1 MDCYNGRTGRD
12 PGSAGLWDGKG
23 ARRRRRRY
31 HASGICGR
39 SGGRKQQFRRAAAGE
54 LGTSAAVG
62 GAIRGA
68 VSSGKLGDPEE
79 SSETP
84 EDSAGEDASE
94 AVSSEARRQKS
105 RRPSGEPEIT
115 PPPVDPNGPE
125 YQKKYPDMFVP
136 QTEKKPFDP
145 NDKVV
150 YLTFDDGPSALT
162 EDVLNILDEYGV
174 KATFFVVAKDDE
186 TSKQRLREIADRGH
200 AIGLHSYTHDY
211 RKIYASVDAFLD
223 DFAKEREIIY
233 SATGEYPTMFRF
245 PGGSVNSYNKKT
257 AKAIIDEMTRR
268 GYTYY
273 DWNVSSGDAEYGATR
288 ESIYRDTITQTKA
301 RTKAI
306 VLCHDTNAK
315 GDTVSQLPAILKEL
329 KQSGYRFDKLDPSVA
344 PINFPG
350 AEIIIIKSKKRPRRS
365 RSRIKTA
372 GTLVRLGAPAVSVY
386 GWISLTGI
394 QISL

>member
-1 MDCYNGRTGRD
+1 M
-12 PGSAGLWDGKG
+12 
-23 ARRRRRRY
+23 ARY
-31 HASGICGR
+31 
-39 SGGRKQQFRRAAAGE
+39 RKRGF
-54 LGTSAAVG
+54 
-62 GAIRGA
+62 RGA
-68 VSSGKLGDPEE
+68 KHRKSRERGFRYTAIASTVALFLVMTGFAWTVTTDGLAGIQALPAFGMGKVLGGDEDVITPPVFVGDLEEESSSSEEPRSESSEPPQPSEEPSEEPSAPESSEIPEE

-94 AVSSEARRQKS
+94 AVSSGSPEAEV
-105 RRPSGEPEIT
+105 PETSGEPEIT

-344 PINFPG
+344 PINFPVP
-350 AEIIIIKSKKRPRRS
+350 KS
-365 RSRIKTA
+365 
-372 GTLVRLGAPAVSVY
+372 
-386 GWISLTGI
+386 
-394 QISL
+394 

>member
-1 MDCYNGRTGRD
+1 M
-12 PGSAGLWDGKG
+12 
-23 ARRRRRRY
+23 ARY
-31 HASGICGR
+31 
-39 SGGRKQQFRRAAAGE
+39 RKRGF
-54 LGTSAAVG
+54 
-62 GAIRGA
+62 RGA
-68 VSSGKLGDPEE
+68 KHRKSRERGFRYTAIASTVALFLVLTGFAWTVTTDGLAGIQALPAFGMGKVLGGDEDVITPPVFVGDLEEESSSSEESRPESSEPPQPSEEPLEKPSAPESSDIPEE

-94 AVSSEARRQKS
+94 AVSSESPEAEVPETS
-105 RRPSGEPEIT
+105 SEPEIT

-344 PINFPG
+344 PINFPVP
-350 AEIIIIKSKKRPRRS
+350 KS
-365 RSRIKTA
+365 
-372 GTLVRLGAPAVSVY
+372 
-386 GWISLTGI
+386 
-394 QISL
+394 

>member
-1 MDCYNGRTGRD
+1 M
-12 PGSAGLWDGKG
+12 
-23 ARRRRRRY
+23 ARY
-31 HASGICGR
+31 
-39 SGGRKQQFRRAAAGE
+39 RKRGF
-54 LGTSAAVG
+54 
-62 GAIRGA
+62 RGA
-68 VSSGKLGDPEE
+68 KHRKSRERGFRYTAIASTVALFLVMTGFAWTVTTDGLAGIQALPAFGMGKVLGGDEDVITPPVFVGDLEEESSSSEEPRPESSEPPQPSEEPSAPESSDIPEE

-94 AVSSEARRQKS
+94 AVSSESPEAEV
-105 RRPSGEPEIT
+105 PETSGEPEIT

-344 PINFPG
+344 PINFPVP
-350 AEIIIIKSKKRPRRS
+350 KS
-365 RSRIKTA
+365 
-372 GTLVRLGAPAVSVY
+372 
-386 GWISLTGI
+386 
-394 QISL
+394 

>member
-1 MDCYNGRTGRD
+1 M
-12 PGSAGLWDGKG
+12 
-23 ARRRRRRY
+23 ARY
-31 HASGICGR
+31 
-39 SGGRKQQFRRAAAGE
+39 RKRGF
-54 LGTSAAVG
+54 
-62 GAIRGA
+62 RGA
-68 VSSGKLGDPEE
+68 KHRKSRERGFRYTAIVSTVALFLVLTGFAWTVTTDGLAGIQALPAFGMGKVLGGDEDVITPPVFVGDLEEESSSSEEPRPESSEPPQPSEEPLEKPSAPESSEIPEE

-94 AVSSEARRQKS
+94 AVSSGSPEAEV
-105 RRPSGEPEIT
+105 PETSGEPEIT

-344 PINFPG
+344 PINFPVP
-350 AEIIIIKSKKRPRRS
+350 KS
-365 RSRIKTA
+365 
-372 GTLVRLGAPAVSVY
+372 
-386 GWISLTGI
+386 
-394 QISL
+394 

>member
-1 MDCYNGRTGRD
+1 M
-12 PGSAGLWDGKG
+12 
-23 ARRRRRRY
+23 ARY
-31 HASGICGR
+31 
-39 SGGRKQQFRRAAAGE
+39 RKRGF
-54 LGTSAAVG
+54 
-62 GAIRGA
+62 RGA
-68 VSSGKLGDPEE
+68 KHRKSRERGFRYTAIVSTVALFLVLTGFAWTVTTDGLAGIQALPAFGMGKVLGGDEDVITPPVFVGDLEEESSSSEEPRPESSEPPQPSEEPSEEPSAPESSDIPEE

-94 AVSSEARRQKS
+94 AVSSGSPEAEV
-105 RRPSGEPEIT
+105 PETSGEPEIT

-344 PINFPG
+344 PINFPVP
-350 AEIIIIKSKKRPRRS
+350 KS
-365 RSRIKTA
+365 
-372 GTLVRLGAPAVSVY
+372 
-386 GWISLTGI
+386 
-394 QISL
+394 

>member
-1 MDCYNGRTGRD
+1 M
-12 PGSAGLWDGKG
+12 
-23 ARRRRRRY
+23 ARY
-31 HASGICGR
+31 
-39 SGGRKQQFRRAAAGE
+39 RKRGF
-54 LGTSAAVG
+54 
-62 GAIRGA
+62 RGA
-68 VSSGKLGDPEE
+68 KHRKSRERGFRYTAIASTVALFLVLTGFAWTVTTDGLAGIQALPAFGMGKVLGGDEDGITPPVFVGDLEEESSSSEEPRPESSEPPQPSEEPLEKPSAPESSDIPEE

-94 AVSSEARRQKS
+94 AVSSGSPEAEVPETS
-105 RRPSGEPEIT
+105 SEPEIT

-344 PINFPG
+344 PINFPVP
-350 AEIIIIKSKKRPRRS
+350 KS
-365 RSRIKTA
+365 
-372 GTLVRLGAPAVSVY
+372 
-386 GWISLTGI
+386 
-394 QISL
+394 

>member
-1 MDCYNGRTGRD
+1 M
-12 PGSAGLWDGKG
+12 
-23 ARRRRRRY
+23 ARY
-31 HASGICGR
+31 
-39 SGGRKQQFRRAAAGE
+39 RKRGF
-54 LGTSAAVG
+54 
-62 GAIRGA
+62 RGA
-68 VSSGKLGDPEE
+68 KHRKSRERGFRYTAIASTVALFLVLTGFAWTVTTDGLAGIQALPAFGMGKVLGGDEDVITPPVFVGDLEEESSSSEEPRPESSEPPQPSEEPSEAPSAPESSDIPEE

-94 AVSSEARRQKS
+94 AVSSESPEAEV
-105 RRPSGEPEIT
+105 PETSGEPEIT

-344 PINFPG
+344 PINFPVP
-350 AEIIIIKSKKRPRRS
+350 KS
-365 RSRIKTA
+365 
-372 GTLVRLGAPAVSVY
+372 
-386 GWISLTGI
+386 
-394 QISL
+394 

>member
-1 MDCYNGRTGRD
+1 M
-12 PGSAGLWDGKG
+12 
-23 ARRRRRRY
+23 ARY
-31 HASGICGR
+31 
-39 SGGRKQQFRRAAAGE
+39 RKRGF
-54 LGTSAAVG
+54 
-62 GAIRGA
+62 RGA
-68 VSSGKLGDPEE
+68 KHRKSRERGFRYTAIVSTVALFLVLTGFAWTVTTDGLAGIQALPAFGMGKVLGGDEDVITPPVFVGDLEEESSSSEEPRPESSEPPQPSEEPSAPESSDIPEE

-94 AVSSEARRQKS
+94 AVSSGSPEAEV
-105 RRPSGEPEIT
+105 PETSGEPEIT

-344 PINFPG
+344 PINFPVP
-350 AEIIIIKSKKRPRRS
+350 KS
-365 RSRIKTA
+365 
-372 GTLVRLGAPAVSVY
+372 
-386 GWISLTGI
+386 
-394 QISL
+394 

>member
-1 MDCYNGRTGRD
+1 M
-12 PGSAGLWDGKG
+12 
-23 ARRRRRRY
+23 ARY
-31 HASGICGR
+31 
-39 SGGRKQQFRRAAAGE
+39 RKRGF
-54 LGTSAAVG
+54 
-62 GAIRGA
+62 RGA
-68 VSSGKLGDPEE
+68 KHRKSRERGFRYTAIVSTVALFLVLTGFAWTVTTDGLAGIQALPAFGMGKVLGGDEDVITPPVFVGDLEEESSSSEEPRPESSEPPQPSEEPSEAPSAPESSDIPEE

-94 AVSSEARRQKS
+94 AVSSESPEAEV
-105 RRPSGEPEIT
+105 PETSGEPEIT

-162 EDVLNILDEYGV
+162 EDVLDILDEYGV

-344 PINFPG
+344 PINFPVP
-350 AEIIIIKSKKRPRRS
+350 KS
-365 RSRIKTA
+365 
-372 GTLVRLGAPAVSVY
+372 
-386 GWISLTGI
+386 
-394 QISL
+394 

>member
-1 MDCYNGRTGRD
+1 M
-12 PGSAGLWDGKG
+12 
-23 ARRRRRRY
+23 ARY
-31 HASGICGR
+31 
-39 SGGRKQQFRRAAAGE
+39 RKRGF
-54 LGTSAAVG
+54 
-62 GAIRGA
+62 RGA
-68 VSSGKLGDPEE
+68 KHRKSRERGFRYTAIASTVALFLVLTGFAWTVTTDGLAGIQALPAFGMGKVLGGDEDVITPPVFVGDLEEESSSSEEPRSESSEPPQPSEEPLEKPSAPESSEIPEE

-94 AVSSEARRQKS
+94 AVSSGSPEAEVPETS
-105 RRPSGEPEIT
+105 SEPEIT

-344 PINFPG
+344 PINFPVP
-350 AEIIIIKSKKRPRRS
+350 KS
-365 RSRIKTA
+365 
-372 GTLVRLGAPAVSVY
+372 
-386 GWISLTGI
+386 
-394 QISL
+394 

>member
-1 MDCYNGRTGRD
+1 M
-12 PGSAGLWDGKG
+12 
-23 ARRRRRRY
+23 ARY
-31 HASGICGR
+31 
-39 SGGRKQQFRRAAAGE
+39 RKRGF
-54 LGTSAAVG
+54 
-62 GAIRGA
+62 RGA
-68 VSSGKLGDPEE
+68 KHRKSRERGFRYTAIASTVALFLVLTGFAWTVTTDGLAGIQALPAFGMGKVLGGDEDVITPPVFVGDLEEESSSSEEPRPESSEPPQPSEEPSAPESSDIPEE

-94 AVSSEARRQKS
+94 AVSSESPEAEV
-105 RRPSGEPEIT
+105 PETSGEPEIT

-344 PINFPG
+344 PINFPVP
-350 AEIIIIKSKKRPRRS
+350 KS
-365 RSRIKTA
+365 
-372 GTLVRLGAPAVSVY
+372 
-386 GWISLTGI
+386 
-394 QISL
+394 

>member
-1 MDCYNGRTGRD
+1 M
-12 PGSAGLWDGKG
+12 
-23 ARRRRRRY
+23 ARY
-31 HASGICGR
+31 
-39 SGGRKQQFRRAAAGE
+39 RKRGF
-54 LGTSAAVG
+54 
-62 GAIRGA
+62 RGA
-68 VSSGKLGDPEE
+68 KHRKSRERGFRYTAIASTVALFLVMTGFAWTVTTDGLAGIQALPAFGMGKVLGGDEDVITPPVFVGDLEEESSSSEEPRPESSEPPQPSEEPSAPESSEIPEE

-94 AVSSEARRQKS
+94 AVSSGSPEAEV
-105 RRPSGEPEIT
+105 PETSGEPEIT

-344 PINFPG
+344 PINFPVP
-350 AEIIIIKSKKRPRRS
+350 KS
-365 RSRIKTA
+365 
-372 GTLVRLGAPAVSVY
+372 
-386 GWISLTGI
+386 
-394 QISL
+394 

>member
-1 MDCYNGRTGRD
+1 M
-12 PGSAGLWDGKG
+12 
-23 ARRRRRRY
+23 ARY
-31 HASGICGR
+31 
-39 SGGRKQQFRRAAAGE
+39 RKRGF
-54 LGTSAAVG
+54 
-62 GAIRGA
+62 RGA
-68 VSSGKLGDPEE
+68 KHRKSRERGFRYTAIVSTVALFLVLTGFAWTVTTDGLAGIQALPAFGMGKVLGGDEDVITPPVFVGDLEEESSSSEEPRPESSEPPQPSEEPSEEPSAPESSEIPEE

-94 AVSSEARRQKS
+94 AVSSGSPEAEV
-105 RRPSGEPEIT
+105 PETSGEPEIT

-344 PINFPG
+344 PINFPVP
-350 AEIIIIKSKKRPRRS
+350 KS
-365 RSRIKTA
+365 
-372 GTLVRLGAPAVSVY
+372 
-386 GWISLTGI
+386 
-394 QISL
+394 

>member
-1 MDCYNGRTGRD
+1 M
-12 PGSAGLWDGKG
+12 
-23 ARRRRRRY
+23 ARY
-31 HASGICGR
+31 
-39 SGGRKQQFRRAAAGE
+39 RKRGF
-54 LGTSAAVG
+54 
-62 GAIRGA
+62 RGA
-68 VSSGKLGDPEE
+68 KHRKSRERGFRYTAIASTVALFLVLTGFAWTVTTDGLAGIQALPAFGMGKVLGGDEDVITPPVFVGDLEEESSSSEEPRPESSEPPQPSEEPLEKPSAPESSDIPEE

-94 AVSSEARRQKS
+94 AVSSGSPEAEVPETS
-105 RRPSGEPEIT
+105 SEPEIT

-344 PINFPG
+344 PINFPVP
-350 AEIIIIKSKKRPRRS
+350 KS
-365 RSRIKTA
+365 
-372 GTLVRLGAPAVSVY
+372 
-386 GWISLTGI
+386 
-394 QISL
+394 

>member
-1 MDCYNGRTGRD
+1 M
-12 PGSAGLWDGKG
+12 
-23 ARRRRRRY
+23 ARY
-31 HASGICGR
+31 
-39 SGGRKQQFRRAAAGE
+39 RKRGF
-54 LGTSAAVG
+54 
-62 GAIRGA
+62 RGA
-68 VSSGKLGDPEE
+68 KHRKSRERGFRYTAIASTVALFLVLTGFAWTVTTDGLAGIQALPAFGMGKVLGGDEDGITPPVFVGDLEEESSSSEEPRSESSEPPQPSEEPSEEPSAPESSEIPEE

-94 AVSSEARRQKS
+94 AVSSGSPEAEVPETS
-105 RRPSGEPEIT
+105 SEPEIT

-344 PINFPG
+344 PINFPVP
-350 AEIIIIKSKKRPRRS
+350 KS
-365 RSRIKTA
+365 
-372 GTLVRLGAPAVSVY
+372 
-386 GWISLTGI
+386 
-394 QISL
+394 

>member
-1 MDCYNGRTGRD
+1 M
-12 PGSAGLWDGKG
+12 
-23 ARRRRRRY
+23 ARY
-31 HASGICGR
+31 
-39 SGGRKQQFRRAAAGE
+39 RKRGF
-54 LGTSAAVG
+54 
-62 GAIRGA
+62 RGA
-68 VSSGKLGDPEE
+68 KHRKSRERGFRYTAIASTVALFLVLTGFAWTVTTDGLAGIQALPAFGMGKVLGGDEDVITPPVFVGDLEEESSSSEEPRPESSEPPQPSEEPSEEPSAPESSEIPEE

-94 AVSSEARRQKS
+94 AVSSESPEAEV
-105 RRPSGEPEIT
+105 PETSGEPEIT

-344 PINFPG
+344 PINFPVP
-350 AEIIIIKSKKRPRRS
+350 KS
-365 RSRIKTA
+365 
-372 GTLVRLGAPAVSVY
+372 
-386 GWISLTGI
+386 
-394 QISL
+394 

>member
-1 MDCYNGRTGRD
+1 M
-12 PGSAGLWDGKG
+12 
-23 ARRRRRRY
+23 ARY
-31 HASGICGR
+31 
-39 SGGRKQQFRRAAAGE
+39 RKRGF
-54 LGTSAAVG
+54 
-62 GAIRGA
+62 RGA
-68 VSSGKLGDPEE
+68 KHRKSRERGFRYTAIASTVALFLVMTGFAWTVTTDGLAGIQALPAFGMGKVLGGDEDVITPPVFVGDLEEESSSSEEPRPESSEPPQPSEEPSEEPSAPESSDIPEE

-94 AVSSEARRQKS
+94 AVSSGSPEAEVPETS
-105 RRPSGEPEIT
+105 SEPEIT

-344 PINFPG
+344 PINFPVP
-350 AEIIIIKSKKRPRRS
+350 KS
-365 RSRIKTA
+365 
-372 GTLVRLGAPAVSVY
+372 
-386 GWISLTGI
+386 
-394 QISL
+394 

>member
-1 MDCYNGRTGRD
+1 M
-12 PGSAGLWDGKG
+12 
-23 ARRRRRRY
+23 ARY
-31 HASGICGR
+31 
-39 SGGRKQQFRRAAAGE
+39 RKRGF
-54 LGTSAAVG
+54 
-62 GAIRGA
+62 RGA
-68 VSSGKLGDPEE
+68 KHRKSRERGFRYTAIVSTVALFLVLTGFAWTVTTDGLAGIQALPAFGMGKVLGGDEDVITPPVFVGDLEEESSSSEEPRPESSEPPQPSEEPLEKPSAPESSEIPEE

-94 AVSSEARRQKS
+94 AVSSESPEAEV
-105 RRPSGEPEIT
+105 PETSGEPEIT

-288 ESIYRDTITQTKA
+288 ESIYRETITQTKA

-344 PINFPG
+344 PINFPVP
-350 AEIIIIKSKKRPRRS
+350 KS
-365 RSRIKTA
+365 
-372 GTLVRLGAPAVSVY
+372 
-386 GWISLTGI
+386 
-394 QISL
+394 

>member
-1 MDCYNGRTGRD
+1 M
-12 PGSAGLWDGKG
+12 
-23 ARRRRRRY
+23 ARY
-31 HASGICGR
+31 
-39 SGGRKQQFRRAAAGE
+39 RKRGF
-54 LGTSAAVG
+54 
-62 GAIRGA
+62 RGA
-68 VSSGKLGDPEE
+68 KHRKSRERGFRYTAIASTVALFLVLTGFAWTVTTDGLAGIQALPAFGMGKVLGGDEDVITPPVFVGDLEEESSSSEEPRSESSEPPQPSEEPLEKPSAPESSEIPEE

-94 AVSSEARRQKS
+94 AVSSGSPEAEV
-105 RRPSGEPEIT
+105 PETSGEPEIT

-344 PINFPG
+344 PINFPVP
-350 AEIIIIKSKKRPRRS
+350 KS
-365 RSRIKTA
+365 
-372 GTLVRLGAPAVSVY
+372 
-386 GWISLTGI
+386 
-394 QISL
+394 

>member
-1 MDCYNGRTGRD
+1 M
-12 PGSAGLWDGKG
+12 
-23 ARRRRRRY
+23 ARY
-31 HASGICGR
+31 
-39 SGGRKQQFRRAAAGE
+39 RKRGF
-54 LGTSAAVG
+54 
-62 GAIRGA
+62 RGA
-68 VSSGKLGDPEE
+68 KHRKSRERGFRYTAIASTVALFLVLTGFAWTVTTDGLAGIQALPAFGMGKVLGGDEDVITPPVFVGDLKEESSSSEEPRPESSEPPQPSEEPSEEPSAPESSDIPEE

-94 AVSSEARRQKS
+94 AVSSGSPEAEV
-105 RRPSGEPEIT
+105 PETSGEPEIT

-344 PINFPG
+344 PINFPVP
-350 AEIIIIKSKKRPRRS
+350 KS
-365 RSRIKTA
+365 
-372 GTLVRLGAPAVSVY
+372 
-386 GWISLTGI
+386 
-394 QISL
+394 

>member
-1 MDCYNGRTGRD
+1 M
-12 PGSAGLWDGKG
+12 
-23 ARRRRRRY
+23 ARY
-31 HASGICGR
+31 
-39 SGGRKQQFRRAAAGE
+39 RKRGF
-54 LGTSAAVG
+54 
-62 GAIRGA
+62 RGA
-68 VSSGKLGDPEE
+68 KHRKSRERGFRYTAIVSTVALFLVLTGFAWTVTTDGLAGIQALPAFGMGKVLGGDEDVITPPVFVGDLEEESSSSEEPRPESSEPPQPSEEPSEEPSAPESSEIPEE

-94 AVSSEARRQKS
+94 AVSSESPEAEV
-105 RRPSGEPEIT
+105 PETSGEPEIT

-344 PINFPG
+344 PINFPVP
-350 AEIIIIKSKKRPRRS
+350 KS
-365 RSRIKTA
+365 
-372 GTLVRLGAPAVSVY
+372 
-386 GWISLTGI
+386 
-394 QISL
+394 

>member
-1 MDCYNGRTGRD
+1 M
-12 PGSAGLWDGKG
+12 
-23 ARRRRRRY
+23 ARY
-31 HASGICGR
+31 
-39 SGGRKQQFRRAAAGE
+39 RKRGF
-54 LGTSAAVG
+54 
-62 GAIRGA
+62 RGA
-68 VSSGKLGDPEE
+68 KHRKSRERGFRYTAIASTVALFLVLTGFAWTVTTDGLAGIQALPAFGMGKVLGGDEDVITPPVFVGDLEEESSSSEEPRPESSEPPQPSEEPLEKPSAPESSEIPEE

-94 AVSSEARRQKS
+94 AVSSESPEAEV
-105 RRPSGEPEIT
+105 PETSGEPEIT

-344 PINFPG
+344 PINFPVP
-350 AEIIIIKSKKRPRRS
+350 KS
-365 RSRIKTA
+365 
-372 GTLVRLGAPAVSVY
+372 
-386 GWISLTGI
+386 
-394 QISL
+394 

>member
-1 MDCYNGRTGRD
+1 M
-12 PGSAGLWDGKG
+12 
-23 ARRRRRRY
+23 ARY
-31 HASGICGR
+31 
-39 SGGRKQQFRRAAAGE
+39 RKRGF
-54 LGTSAAVG
+54 
-62 GAIRGA
+62 RGA
-68 VSSGKLGDPEE
+68 KHRKSRERGFRYTAIVSTVALFLVLTGFAWTVTTDGLAGIQALPAFGMGKVLGGDEDVITPPVFVGDLEEESSSSEEPRPESSEPPQPSEEPSEAPSAPESSEIPEE

-94 AVSSEARRQKS
+94 AVSSESPEAEV
-105 RRPSGEPEIT
+105 PETSGEPEIT

-344 PINFPG
+344 PINFPVP
-350 AEIIIIKSKKRPRRS
+350 KS
-365 RSRIKTA
+365 
-372 GTLVRLGAPAVSVY
+372 
-386 GWISLTGI
+386 
-394 QISL
+394 

>member
-1 MDCYNGRTGRD
+1 M
-12 PGSAGLWDGKG
+12 
-23 ARRRRRRY
+23 ARY
-31 HASGICGR
+31 
-39 SGGRKQQFRRAAAGE
+39 RKRGF
-54 LGTSAAVG
+54 
-62 GAIRGA
+62 RGA
-68 VSSGKLGDPEE
+68 KHRKSRERGFRYTAIVSTVALFLVLTGFAWTVTTDGLAGIQALPAFGMGKVLGGDEDVITPPVFVGDLEEESSSSEEPRPESSEPPQPSEEPLEKPSVPESSEIPEE

-94 AVSSEARRQKS
+94 AVSSGSPEAEVPETS
-105 RRPSGEPEIT
+105 SEPEIT

-344 PINFPG
+344 PINFPVP
-350 AEIIIIKSKKRPRRS
+350 KS
-365 RSRIKTA
+365 
-372 GTLVRLGAPAVSVY
+372 
-386 GWISLTGI
+386 
-394 QISL
+394 

>member
-1 MDCYNGRTGRD
+1 M
-12 PGSAGLWDGKG
+12 
-23 ARRRRRRY
+23 ARY
-31 HASGICGR
+31 
-39 SGGRKQQFRRAAAGE
+39 RKRGF
-54 LGTSAAVG
+54 
-62 GAIRGA
+62 RGA
-68 VSSGKLGDPEE
+68 KHRKSRERGFRYTAIVSTVALFLVLTGFAWTVTTDGLAGIQALPAFGMGKVLGGDEDVITPPVFVGDLEEESSSSEEPRPESSEPPQPSEEPSEAPSAPESSEIPEE

-94 AVSSEARRQKS
+94 AVSSGSPEAEVPETS
-105 RRPSGEPEIT
+105 SEPEIT

-344 PINFPG
+344 PINFPVP
-350 AEIIIIKSKKRPRRS
+350 KS
-365 RSRIKTA
+365 
-372 GTLVRLGAPAVSVY
+372 
-386 GWISLTGI
+386 
-394 QISL
+394 

>member
-1 MDCYNGRTGRD
+1 M
-12 PGSAGLWDGKG
+12 
-23 ARRRRRRY
+23 ARY
-31 HASGICGR
+31 
-39 SGGRKQQFRRAAAGE
+39 RKRGF
-54 LGTSAAVG
+54 
-62 GAIRGA
+62 RGA
-68 VSSGKLGDPEE
+68 KHRKSRERGFRYTAIASTVALFLVLTGFAWTVTTDGLAGIQALPAFGMGKVLGGDEDVITPPVFVGDLEEESSSSEEPRPESSEPPQPSEEPSAPESSEIPEE

-84 EDSAGEDASE
+84 ENSAGEDASE
-94 AVSSEARRQKS
+94 AVSSGSPEAEV
-105 RRPSGEPEIT
+105 PETSGEPEIT

-344 PINFPG
+344 PINFPVP
-350 AEIIIIKSKKRPRRS
+350 KS
-365 RSRIKTA
+365 
-372 GTLVRLGAPAVSVY
+372 
-386 GWISLTGI
+386 
-394 QISL
+394 

>member
-1 MDCYNGRTGRD
+1 M
-12 PGSAGLWDGKG
+12 
-23 ARRRRRRY
+23 ARY
-31 HASGICGR
+31 
-39 SGGRKQQFRRAAAGE
+39 RKRGF
-54 LGTSAAVG
+54 
-62 GAIRGA
+62 RGA
-68 VSSGKLGDPEE
+68 KHRKSRERGFRYTAIVSTVALFLVLTGFAWTVTTDGLAGIQALPAFGMGKVLGGDEDVITPPVFVGDLEEESSSSEEPRPESSEPPQPSEEPSEAPSAPESSEIPEE

-94 AVSSEARRQKS
+94 AVSSGSPEAEV
-105 RRPSGEPEIT
+105 PETSGEPEIT

-344 PINFPG
+344 PINFPVP
-350 AEIIIIKSKKRPRRS
+350 KS
-365 RSRIKTA
+365 
-372 GTLVRLGAPAVSVY
+372 
-386 GWISLTGI
+386 
-394 QISL
+394 

>member
-1 MDCYNGRTGRD
+1 M
-12 PGSAGLWDGKG
+12 
-23 ARRRRRRY
+23 ARY
-31 HASGICGR
+31 
-39 SGGRKQQFRRAAAGE
+39 RKRGF
-54 LGTSAAVG
+54 
-62 GAIRGA
+62 RGA
-68 VSSGKLGDPEE
+68 KHRKSRERGFRYTAIVSTVALFLVLTGFAWTVTTDGLAGIQALPAFGMGKVLGGDEDVITPPVFVGDLKEESSSSEEPRPESSEPPQPSEEPSEEPSAPESSEIPEE

-94 AVSSEARRQKS
+94 AVSSESPEAEV
-105 RRPSGEPEIT
+105 PETSGEPEIT

-344 PINFPG
+344 PINFPVP
-350 AEIIIIKSKKRPRRS
+350 KS
-365 RSRIKTA
+365 
-372 GTLVRLGAPAVSVY
+372 
-386 GWISLTGI
+386 
-394 QISL
+394 

>member
-1 MDCYNGRTGRD
+1 M
-12 PGSAGLWDGKG
+12 
-23 ARRRRRRY
+23 ARY
-31 HASGICGR
+31 
-39 SGGRKQQFRRAAAGE
+39 RKRGF
-54 LGTSAAVG
+54 
-62 GAIRGA
+62 RGA
-68 VSSGKLGDPEE
+68 KHRKSRERGFRYTAIASTVALFLVLTGFAWTVTTDGLAGIQALPAFGMGKVLGGDEDVITPPVFVGDLEEESSSSEEPRPESSEPPQPSEEPSEAPSAPESSEIPEE

-94 AVSSEARRQKS
+94 AVSSESPEAEV
-105 RRPSGEPEIT
+105 PETSGEPEIT

-344 PINFPG
+344 PINFPVP
-350 AEIIIIKSKKRPRRS
+350 KS
-365 RSRIKTA
+365 
-372 GTLVRLGAPAVSVY
+372 
-386 GWISLTGI
+386 
-394 QISL
+394 

>member
-1 MDCYNGRTGRD
+1 M
-12 PGSAGLWDGKG
+12 
-23 ARRRRRRY
+23 ARY
-31 HASGICGR
+31 
-39 SGGRKQQFRRAAAGE
+39 RKRGF
-54 LGTSAAVG
+54 
-62 GAIRGA
+62 RGA
-68 VSSGKLGDPEE
+68 KHRKSRERGFRYTAIASTVALFLVLTGFAWTVTTDGLAGIQALPAFGMGKVLGGDEDVITPPVFVGDLEEESSSSEEPRPESSEPPQPSEEPLEKPSAPESSEIPEE

-94 AVSSEARRQKS
+94 AVSSGSPEAEVPETS
-105 RRPSGEPEIT
+105 SEPEIT

-344 PINFPG
+344 PINFPVP
-350 AEIIIIKSKKRPRRS
+350 KS
-365 RSRIKTA
+365 
-372 GTLVRLGAPAVSVY
+372 
-386 GWISLTGI
+386 
-394 QISL
+394 

>member
-1 MDCYNGRTGRD
+1 M
-12 PGSAGLWDGKG
+12 
-23 ARRRRRRY
+23 ARY
-31 HASGICGR
+31 
-39 SGGRKQQFRRAAAGE
+39 RKRGF
-54 LGTSAAVG
+54 
-62 GAIRGA
+62 RGA
-68 VSSGKLGDPEE
+68 KHRKSRERGFRYTAIVSTVALFLVLTGFAWTVTTDGLAGIQALPAFGMGKVLGGDEDVITPPVFVGDLEEESSSSEEPQPESSEPPQPSEEPSEEPSAPESSDIPEE

-94 AVSSEARRQKS
+94 AVSSESPEAEVPETS
-105 RRPSGEPEIT
+105 SEPEIT

-344 PINFPG
+344 PINFPVP
-350 AEIIIIKSKKRPRRS
+350 KS
-365 RSRIKTA
+365 
-372 GTLVRLGAPAVSVY
+372 
-386 GWISLTGI
+386 
-394 QISL
+394 

>member
-1 MDCYNGRTGRD
+1 M
-12 PGSAGLWDGKG
+12 
-23 ARRRRRRY
+23 ARY
-31 HASGICGR
+31 
-39 SGGRKQQFRRAAAGE
+39 RKRGF
-54 LGTSAAVG
+54 
-62 GAIRGA
+62 RGA
-68 VSSGKLGDPEE
+68 KHRKSRERGFRYTAIASTVALFLVLTGFAWTVTTDGLAGIQALPAFGMGKVLGGDEDVITPPVFVGDLEEESSSSEEPRPESSEPPQPSEEPLEKPSAPESSDIPEE

-94 AVSSEARRQKS
+94 AVSSESPEAEVPETS
-105 RRPSGEPEIT
+105 SEPEIT

-344 PINFPG
+344 PINFPVP
-350 AEIIIIKSKKRPRRS
+350 KS
-365 RSRIKTA
+365 
-372 GTLVRLGAPAVSVY
+372 
-386 GWISLTGI
+386 
-394 QISL
+394 

>member
-1 MDCYNGRTGRD
+1 M
-12 PGSAGLWDGKG
+12 
-23 ARRRRRRY
+23 ARY
-31 HASGICGR
+31 
-39 SGGRKQQFRRAAAGE
+39 RKRGF
-54 LGTSAAVG
+54 
-62 GAIRGA
+62 RGA
-68 VSSGKLGDPEE
+68 KHRKSRERGFRYTAIVSTVALFLVLTGFAWTVTTDGLAGIQALPAFGMGKVLGGDEDVITPPVFVGDLKEESSSSEEPRPESSEPPQPSEEPSAPESSEIPEE

-94 AVSSEARRQKS
+94 AVSSESPEAEV
-105 RRPSGEPEIT
+105 PETSGEPEIT

-344 PINFPG
+344 PINFPVP
-350 AEIIIIKSKKRPRRS
+350 KS
-365 RSRIKTA
+365 
-372 GTLVRLGAPAVSVY
+372 
-386 GWISLTGI
+386 
-394 QISL
+394 

>member
-1 MDCYNGRTGRD
+1 M
-12 PGSAGLWDGKG
+12 
-23 ARRRRRRY
+23 ARY
-31 HASGICGR
+31 
-39 SGGRKQQFRRAAAGE
+39 RKRGF
-54 LGTSAAVG
+54 
-62 GAIRGA
+62 RGA
-68 VSSGKLGDPEE
+68 KHRKSRERGFRYTAIASTVALFLVMTGFAWTVTTDGLAGIQALPAFGMGKVLGGDEDVITPPVFVGDLKEESSSSEEPRPESSEPPQPSEEPSEEPSAPESSDIPEE

-94 AVSSEARRQKS
+94 AVSSGSPEAEVPETS
-105 RRPSGEPEIT
+105 SEPEIT

-344 PINFPG
+344 PINFPVP
-350 AEIIIIKSKKRPRRS
+350 KS
-365 RSRIKTA
+365 
-372 GTLVRLGAPAVSVY
+372 
-386 GWISLTGI
+386 
-394 QISL
+394 

>member
-1 MDCYNGRTGRD
+1 M
-12 PGSAGLWDGKG
+12 
-23 ARRRRRRY
+23 ARY
-31 HASGICGR
+31 
-39 SGGRKQQFRRAAAGE
+39 RKRGF
-54 LGTSAAVG
+54 
-62 GAIRGA
+62 RGA
-68 VSSGKLGDPEE
+68 KHRKSRERGFRYTAIASTVALFLVLTGFAWTVTTDGLAGIQALPAFGMGKVLGGDEDVITPPVFVGDLEEESSSSEEPRSESSEPPQPSEEPLEKPSAPESSEIPEE

-94 AVSSEARRQKS
+94 AVSSESPEAEV
-105 RRPSGEPEIT
+105 PETSGEPEIT

-344 PINFPG
+344 PINFPVP
-350 AEIIIIKSKKRPRRS
+350 KS
-365 RSRIKTA
+365 
-372 GTLVRLGAPAVSVY
+372 
-386 GWISLTGI
+386 
-394 QISL
+394 

>member
-1 MDCYNGRTGRD
+1 M
-12 PGSAGLWDGKG
+12 
-23 ARRRRRRY
+23 ARY
-31 HASGICGR
+31 
-39 SGGRKQQFRRAAAGE
+39 RKRGF
-54 LGTSAAVG
+54 
-62 GAIRGA
+62 RGA
-68 VSSGKLGDPEE
+68 KHRKSRERGFRYTAIVSTVALFLVLTGFAWTVTTDGLAGIQALPAFGMGKVLGGDEDVITPPVFVGDLEEESSSSEEPQPESSEPPQPSEEPSEEPSAPESSDIPEE

-94 AVSSEARRQKS
+94 AVSSGSPEAEV
-105 RRPSGEPEIT
+105 PETSGEPEIT

-344 PINFPG
+344 PINFPVP
-350 AEIIIIKSKKRPRRS
+350 KS
-365 RSRIKTA
+365 
-372 GTLVRLGAPAVSVY
+372 
-386 GWISLTGI
+386 
-394 QISL
+394 

>member
-1 MDCYNGRTGRD
+1 M
-12 PGSAGLWDGKG
+12 
-23 ARRRRRRY
+23 ARY
-31 HASGICGR
+31 
-39 SGGRKQQFRRAAAGE
+39 RKRGF
-54 LGTSAAVG
+54 
-62 GAIRGA
+62 RGA
-68 VSSGKLGDPEE
+68 KHRKSRERGFRYTAIVSTVALFLVLTGFAWTVTTDGLAGIQALPAFGMGKVLGGDEDVITPPVFVGDLEEESSSSEEPRPESSEPPQPSEEPLEKPSAPESSDIPEE

-94 AVSSEARRQKS
+94 AVSSGSPEAEV
-105 RRPSGEPEIT
+105 PETSGEPEIT

-223 DFAKEREIIY
+223 DFAKEREIIH

-344 PINFPG
+344 PINFPVP
-350 AEIIIIKSKKRPRRS
+350 KS
-365 RSRIKTA
+365 
-372 GTLVRLGAPAVSVY
+372 
-386 GWISLTGI
+386 
-394 QISL
+394 

>member
-1 MDCYNGRTGRD
+1 M
-12 PGSAGLWDGKG
+12 
-23 ARRRRRRY
+23 ARY
-31 HASGICGR
+31 
-39 SGGRKQQFRRAAAGE
+39 RKRGF
-54 LGTSAAVG
+54 
-62 GAIRGA
+62 RGA
-68 VSSGKLGDPEE
+68 KHRKSRERGFRYTAIASTVALFLVMTGFAWTVTTDGLAGIQALPAFGMGKVLGGDEDVITPPVFVGDLEEESSSSEEPRPESSEPPQPSEEPLEKPSAPESSEIPEE

-94 AVSSEARRQKS
+94 AVSSESPEAEV
-105 RRPSGEPEIT
+105 PETSGEPEIT

-344 PINFPG
+344 PINFPVP
-350 AEIIIIKSKKRPRRS
+350 KS
-365 RSRIKTA
+365 
-372 GTLVRLGAPAVSVY
+372 
-386 GWISLTGI
+386 
-394 QISL
+394 

>member
-1 MDCYNGRTGRD
+1 M
-12 PGSAGLWDGKG
+12 
-23 ARRRRRRY
+23 ARY
-31 HASGICGR
+31 
-39 SGGRKQQFRRAAAGE
+39 RKRGF
-54 LGTSAAVG
+54 
-62 GAIRGA
+62 RGA
-68 VSSGKLGDPEE
+68 KHRKSRERGFRYTAIASTVALFLVLTGFAWTVTTDGLAGIQALPAFGMGKVLGGDEDVITPPVFVGDLEEESSSSEEPRPESSEPPQPSEEPSEEPSAPESSDIPEE

-94 AVSSEARRQKS
+94 AVSSGSPEAEV
-105 RRPSGEPEIT
+105 PETSGEPEIT

-344 PINFPG
+344 PINFPVP
-350 AEIIIIKSKKRPRRS
+350 KS
-365 RSRIKTA
+365 
-372 GTLVRLGAPAVSVY
+372 
-386 GWISLTGI
+386 
-394 QISL
+394 

>member
-1 MDCYNGRTGRD
+1 M
-12 PGSAGLWDGKG
+12 
-23 ARRRRRRY
+23 ARY
-31 HASGICGR
+31 
-39 SGGRKQQFRRAAAGE
+39 RKREF
-54 LGTSAAVG
+54 
-62 GAIRGA
+62 RGA
-68 VSSGKLGDPEE
+68 KHRKSRERGFRYTAIASTVALFLVLTGFAWTVTTDGLAGIQALPAFGMGKVLGGDEDVITPPVFVGDLEEESSSSEEPRPESSEPPQPSEEPSEAPSAPESSDIPEE

-94 AVSSEARRQKS
+94 AVSSESPEAEV
-105 RRPSGEPEIT
+105 PETSGEPEIT

-344 PINFPG
+344 PINFPVP
-350 AEIIIIKSKKRPRRS
+350 KS
-365 RSRIKTA
+365 
-372 GTLVRLGAPAVSVY
+372 
-386 GWISLTGI
+386 
-394 QISL
+394 